1 MFQARSK
8 FRVGKTDVLE
18 QLAYVGVMGGLTL
31 AALCLITNNGKAELP
46 VNVIRAMDR
55 LTDPPG
61 YRRQIMEETTQFYN
75 QEMRIPITVKRRITW
90 VDDAPKDGFNSAPVF
105 GHWIDKVTEAGLMD
119 DEVINLFLLP
129 PLRAFHREGIGGTA
143 TLSTYGVKGSVSAA
157 FCDRNPNLCALVAEH
172 EIGHNLG
179 AAHLYNPPCQLMA
192 PSLAGCKKKRVKM
205 AHRTKVQIRLHLKK
219 VGLWEKVLKQ

>member
-1 MFQARSK
+1 MRIKKA
-8 FRVGKTDVLE
+8 DILE
-18 QLAYVGVMGGLTL
+18 QVAYVGIMGGLTL

-61 YRRQIMEETTQFYN
+61 YRRQTVEKVTQFYS
-75 QEMRIPITVKRRITW
+75 QEMKIPITVRQRMSW
-90 VDDAPKDGFNSAPVF
+90 VDDAPRDGFNSAPAF
-105 GHWIDKVTEAGLMD
+105 LHWKERAEEAGLME

-129 PLRAFHREGIGGTA
+129 PLRAYHREGTGGTA
-143 TLSTYGVKGSVSAA
+143 TLSTYGVQGSVATV
-157 FCDRNPNLCALVAEH
+157 FCDSNPNLCAMVAGH

-192 PSLAGCKKKRVKM
+192 PSFAGCKKKP
-205 AHRTKVQIRLHLKK
+205 
-219 VGLWEKVLKQ
+219 